1 MLTDAEFTLA
11 VNRHMNTVYRTA
23 YSWLRDSQDAND
35 ITQNVFIKLYKARE
49 DFESDEHLKRWL
61 VRVTVNECKS
71 LFRAPWRK
79 HEDIDAYADTL
90 GFEDDTQRGLFD
102 AVMRLDKKYRVPL
115 MLYYYEGYSLREISG
130 MTGIPE
136 NTLSTRLS
144 RARAQLKGILEECI

>member
-11 VNRHMNTVYRTA
+11 VNHHMNTVYRTA

-61 VRVTVNECKS
+61 VRVT
-71 LFRAPWRK
+71 
-79 HEDIDAYADTL
+79 
-90 GFEDDTQRGLFD
+90 
-102 AVMRLDKKYRVPL
+102 KKYRVPL